1 MLFRGLIAGGLSR
14 RLLVRWAN
22 TWQSRI
28 FPAPHGLLILDMPKA
43 RGHLVSIFARSLFVG
58 WVRMK
63 SGSMVDPW
71 LVHAPGDV
79 TISLTGSVRSAA
91 RATRGPFAASATG
104 QLACPRRTTDDK
116 SRVVMHTR
124 GTHVTAS
131 AGQPPRQTCPRLWL
145 GHKTASMTSRYTHPR
160 IASARAAVDKLKR
173 PSKRLRRREA

>member
-43 RGHLVSIFARSLFVG
+43 RGHLVSIFARSRFVG

-63 SGSMVDPW
+63 SGSMVEPR

-79 TISLTGSVRSAA
+79 TISLTGAVQSAA

-104 QLACPRRTTDDK
+104 KLACPRRTTDDK
-116 SRVVMHTR
+116 SRVVTHTR

-131 AGQPPRQTCPRLWL
+131 AGQPPRPLTARERRSIARQDVQPGIPGKQLPR
-145 GHKTASMTSRYTHPR
+145 PR
-160 IASARAAVDKLKR
+160 I
-173 PSKRLRRREA
+173 RLSNRSGFILGAHSEGV